1 MEIALALCCVSSMCS
16 VSSATGVA
24 TVPLGLVPGTKQY
37 FLKQFKLDT
46 LKPILEGVKKKAF
59 KKECDAL
66 RDWITEYDEYMSF
79 EDSPEFPGDEVKF
92 WTIKGQKTV
101 EEILKD
107 EGLDNWKYIVKFF
120 REGAECRKEVKP
132 DLQKVATEFGKMI
145 KDEYPDDYDLQTSCD
160 TIASLVGGPTI
171 EGANPKLA
179 KYHWDEIND
188 RFEQNDTVHNKEKI
202 WEVCGWSDSPD
213 DDDDT
218 GDTEESTPDSSDDTE
233 EST

>member
-1 MEIALALCCVSSMCS
+1 M
-16 VSSATGVA
+16 G
-24 TVPLGLVPGTKQY
+24 G
-37 FLKQFKLDT
+37 
-46 LKPILEGVKKKAF
+46 
-59 KKECDAL
+59 
-66 RDWITEYDEYMSF
+66 R
-79 EDSPEFPGDEVKF
+79 GD
-92 WTIKGQKTV
+92 
-101 EEILKD
+101 KD
-107 EGLDNWKYIVKFF
+107 
-120 REGAECRKEVKP
+120 CKP